1 LEAIRQHAH
10 ESKEMIDQIAVASE
24 EQSATTGE
32 IAGKIHHVS
41 EVSNETNAMMQKSA
55 EAFAQFAE
63 VVEQI
68 YGTVGKFT
76 VGNYHD
82 QIKGYAKE
90 LHDGVQQ
97 VIAEAL
103 QRGAISEADLFDRA
117 YKPYPQKTE
126 PPKYTTRFDG
136 FFDRMVSPLQE
147 AVVNRDSNV
156 LYAICFDDKAYVPTH
171 NQRYSK
177 PLSGD
182 PELDRNNNRTK
193 RIFSDHTGSRCAAN
207 LDGILLQT
215 YRRDTG
221 EILNDISLP
230 IYINGRHWG
239 GIRIGYK
246 APSSSV
252 VNS

>member
-1 LEAIRQHAH
+1 
-10 ESKEMIDQIAVASE
+10 MIDQIAVASE

-41 EVSNETNAMMQKSA
+41 EVASETNAMMQKSA
-55 EAFAQFAE
+55 EAFSQFSQ

-68 YGTVGKFT
+68 YGTVGKFS

-82 QIKGYAKE
+82 QIKAYAKE

-103 QRGAISEADLFDRA
+103 QRGSISEADLFDRA

-126 PPKYTTRFDG
+126 PPKFTTRFDS
-136 FFDRMVSPLQE
+136 FFDRAVSPLQE
-147 AVVNRDSNV
+147 SIVNRDSNV

-171 NQRYSK
+171 NQRYCK
-177 PLSGD
+177 PLTGN

-193 RIFSDHTGSRCAAN
+193 RIFSDHTGSRCASN
-207 LDGILLQT
+207 LEGILLQT

-246 APSSSV
+246 APCSSV
-252 VNS
+252 VNL